1 MPFLTSI
8 EGTNAFG
15 KGPPATGSTPAPPTS
30 LRLNI
35 IGDSST
41 ATVVSA
47 LNTARTAAGYTT
59 TITYTQT
66 LIAAGYT
73 GADLTTA
80 NYDVILVYMNGGL
93 SVNASLGANINA
105 YINSGGKAVFG
116 VFLWNIAISG
126 FCSSIADPTNTP
138 FKWRG
143 AQSNEVATMTV
154 TVVSP
159 ITTGVTTTL
168 SNGQSTFNHP
178 NLVAQPTA
186 TIIATAPSGNP
197 LVATQI
203 SPRRVG
209 INMFPVSMGSYANEA
224 KLFLNAILWCGGILN

>member
-1 MPFLTSI
+1 MPFISSI

-15 KGPPATGSTPAPPTS
+15 NGPPAAGGSPVPTS
-30 LRLNI
+30 LRVNI

-41 ATVVSA
+41 ATIVTA
-47 LNTARTAAGYTT
+47 LNNARTAAGYTT
-59 TITYTQT
+59 TMTYTQS
-66 LIAAGYT
+66 LIAAAYT

-93 SVNASLGANINA
+93 TVNASLGANINA

-126 FCSSIADPTNTP
+126 FCSVTNDPVNTP
-138 FKWRG
+138 YKWRG
-143 AQSNEVATMTV
+143 AQSTEVATMTV
-154 TVVSP
+154 TITSP

-168 SNGQSTFNHP
+168 SNNQSTFNHP

-186 TIIATAPSGNP
+186 SIIATAPSGNP
-197 LVATQI
+197 LVATQT

-209 INMFPVSMGSYANEA
+209 INMFPVTIGSYSNAA
-224 KLFLNAILWCGGILN
+224 RLFLNAILWCGGVLN